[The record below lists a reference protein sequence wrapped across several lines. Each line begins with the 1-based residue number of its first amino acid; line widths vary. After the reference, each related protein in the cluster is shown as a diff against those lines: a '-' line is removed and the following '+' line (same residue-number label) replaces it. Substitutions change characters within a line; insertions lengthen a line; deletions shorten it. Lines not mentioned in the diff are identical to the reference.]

1 MARLQTA
8 FKTESGKDALTDGDS
23 FFCKDNLFLVAEGV
37 GGDYLGEMAKDAAYK
52 GIPTRFF
59 NHLSKEHSPGAAL
72 VSALTEVNNEMLI
85 ERKKIGKKMAASV
98 SVVYVSGKMMY
109 FCHLGDS
116 RIYCLQRGEIVQLTR
131 DHTVGEEDSYAEM
144 EGRDPRLL
152 RALTDGLGIHEAPD
166 IKVKTFA
173 LRDND
178 VILMTTEGLT
188 RYLSNMQILKLSM
201 KQNGV
206 KKLAARLLEEA
217 KRKGARDSMTL
228 GIIRFKEFPVPVNR
242 RVVAGTAMVVAVALL
257 GGYAL
262 RSGQK
267 PVPQIDQKGRE
278 TLVLPEEKERKPQ
291 PSKPEEAVK
300 GSAPAAKAAQQPEE
314 NTRKEPSMDQEVHR
328 FLREWKTAWENTA
341 GSEANIAA
349 FMAFYS
355 DDFHS
360 QGLNKDGWREEKA
373 DRNKKKQWIK
383 IELRGITIGVVGS
396 DNRLQVRFVQEY
408 KSSNFSVSTNKSLL
422 LKKGNSGWKIVSE
435 TTF

>member
-1 MARLQTA
+1 
-8 FKTESGKDALTDGDS
+8 
-23 FFCKDNLFLVAEGV
+23 
-37 GGDYLGEMAKDAAYK
+37 MAKEAAYK

-59 NHLSKEHSPGAAL
+59 NHLSREHSPGAAL

-116 RIYCLQRGEIVQLTR
+116 RIYCLQGGEIVQLTR

-206 KKLAARLLEEA
+206 KRLAARLLEEA

-242 RVVAGTAMVVAVALL
+242 KVVVGTAMVVAVALL
-257 GGYAL
+257 GGYAFK
-262 RSGQK
+262 SGRK
-267 PVPQIDQKGRE
+267 PVPQIDQKARE
-278 TLVLPEEKERKPQ
+278 TLAPSEEKERKPQ
-291 PSKPEEAVK
+291 PSKPEEPVK
-300 GSAPAAKAAQQPEE
+300 GSAPKAAPQPEE
-314 NTRKEPSMDQEVHR
+314 STRKEPSMDQEVHR
-328 FLREWKTAWENTA
+328 FLNEWKIAWENTA
-341 GSEANIAA
+341 GSEANMAA

-355 DDFHS
+355 EDFQS
-360 QGLNKDGWREEKA
+360 QGLNKDGWREEKT
-373 DRNKKKQWIK
+373 DRNRKKQWIK
-383 IELRGITIGVVGS
+383 IEIKEITIGAPVS
-396 DNRLQVRFVQEY
+396 DNRLEVRFLQEY
-408 KSSNFSVSTNKSLL
+408 ESSNFSVSTNKSLL
-422 LKKGNSGWKIVSE
+422 LKKGDSGWKIISE
-435 TTF
+435 KTF